1 MERLESVN
9 IERIQ
14 WCCADMGITIDE
26 LAHEIGLSQAALNF
40 LVSGEGGLTFN
51 QLRSIAEHFGRGVLF
66 FLEPMPV
73 NPESFH
79 SPQFRTLANQKP
91 EISAKLKAFIERVEK
106 QRDVYLSLRE
116 DLDGEN
122 RPEFT
127 PPNLEGLS
135 VEQAASATR
144 QWLGLTNSNDFDS
157 YREAIE
163 ARGILVFRSNGYN
176 GKWQIAK
183 ENPILGFALYDK
195 TCPVIVVKKQPWE
208 TQQCFT
214 LMHELGHVLLH
225 KASSIDDVN
234 DMYSALGMEREANAY
249 AGHLLVPNQLLN
261 SIRDDERPNDV
272 ALFDAWLKRIQKTCG
287 ASVEVILRR
296 LMDVGRLQAR
306 EYNAYRSW
314 RDQQVYPEG
323 DGGSRAYRNREPKHV
338 FGDVFVKTVFDALY
352 ARNITLNKASDYLDR
367 LKIKDLRKLEQY
379 YAGL

>member
-122 RPEFT
+122 RPEFA
-127 PPNLEGLS
+127 PPNLEGLT

-272 ALFDAWLKRIQKTCG
+272 ALFDAWLKRTQKTCG

>member
-9 IERIQ
+9 IERIK

-26 LAHEIGLSQAALNF
+26 LAHEIGLSQAALKF
-40 LVSGEGGLTFN
+40 LLNGEGGLTFN

-79 SPQFRTLANQKP
+79 SLQFRTLANQKP
-91 EISAKLKAFIERVEK
+91 EISSKLKAFIERVEK

-116 DLDGEN
+116 DLDAAS
-122 RPEFT
+122 RPTFT
-127 PPNLEGLS
+127 PPNLDGLS
-135 VEQAASATR
+135 IEQAAKATR
-144 QWLGLTNSNDFDS
+144 QWLGLTENNDFDS

-163 ARGILVFRSNGYN
+163 AKGILVFRSNGYN
-176 GKWQIAK
+176 GRWQIAK
-183 ENPILGFALYDK
+183 ENPILGFALYDQV
-195 TCPVIVVKKQPWE
+195 CPVIVVKKQSRE

-214 LMHELGHVLLH
+214 LIHELGHVLLH

-234 DMYSALGMEREANAY
+234 DMYSVQGMEREANAF
-249 AGHLLVPNQLLN
+249 AGYLLVPNYLLN

-272 ALFDAWLKRIQKTCG
+272 ALFENWLERQKNSWGTS
-287 ASVEVILRR
+287 AEVILRR
-296 LMDVGRLQAR
+296 LMDVGRLDVKVYQ
-306 EYNAYRSW
+306 AYRTW
-314 RDQQVYPEG
+314 RDQQVYPES
-323 DGGSRAYRNREPKHV
+323 DSGSRAYRNREPKHV

>member
-1 MERLESVN
+1 MEKIESIN

-14 WCCADMGITIDE
+14 WCCADMGITLE
-26 LAHEIGLSQAALNF
+26 ALAHEIGLSQTALHF
-40 LVSGEGGLTFN
+40 LLTGEGGLTFN
-51 QLRSIAEHFGRGVLF
+51 QLRSVADFFGRGVLF
-66 FLEPMPV
+66 FLEQAPV
-73 NPESFH
+73 NAESFH

-116 DLDGEN
+116 DLDDEN
-122 RPEFT
+122 RPVFN
-127 PPNLEGLS
+127 PPNLDGLP
-135 VEQAASATR
+135 VEQAASVAR
-144 QWLGLTNSNDFDS
+144 QWLGLAETNDFDS

-163 ARGILVFRSNGYN
+163 SKGILVFRSNGYN

-183 ENPILGFALYDK
+183 ENPILGFALYDQ

-225 KASSIDDVN
+225 KSSSIDDVN
-234 DMYSALGMEREANAY
+234 DMYSAHGMEREANAF
-249 AGHLLVPNQLLN
+249 AGHVLVPPRLLN
-261 SIRDDERPNDV
+261 SIRDDERPEDV
-272 ALFDAWLKRIQKTCG
+272 ALFDAWLARQQRACG

-296 LMDVGRLQAR
+296 LMDVGRLEGRA
-306 EYNAYRSW
+306 YNSYRAW
-314 RDQQVYPEG
+314 RDQQAQPEG
-323 DGGSRAYRNREPKHV
+323 EGGSRAYRNREPKHV

-367 LKIKDLRKLEQY
+367 LKIKDLRKLEQL

>member
-14 WCCADMGITIDE
+14 WCCADMGITLDE
-26 LAHEIGLSQAALNF
+26 LAHELGLSQTALKF
-40 LVSGEGGLTFN
+40 LQTGEGGLTFN

-66 FLEPMPV
+66 FLEQAPV
-73 NPESFH
+73 NAESFH

-116 DLDGEN
+116 DLDAEN
-122 RPEFT
+122 RPVFN

-135 VEQAASATR
+135 VEQAAHVAR
-144 QWLGLTNSNDFDS
+144 QWLGLADANNFET

-163 ARGILVFRSNGYN
+163 AKGVLVFRSNGYN

-183 ENPILGFALYDK
+183 ENPILGFALYDQ
-195 TCPVIVVKKQPWE
+195 TCPVIVVKKLPWE

-214 LMHELGHVLLH
+214 LIHELGHILLH
-225 KASSIDDVN
+225 KASSIDDAN
-234 DMYSALGMEREANAY
+234 DMYSAQGMEREANAF
-249 AGHLLVPNQLLN
+249 AGHLLVPNALLN
-261 SIRDDERPNDV
+261 SVRDDERPVDV
-272 ALFDAWLKRIQKTCG
+272 ALFDAWLARQQKTCG

-296 LMDVGRLQAR
+296 LMDAGRLDPRQ
-306 EYNAYRSW
+306 YSAYRTW
-314 RDQQVYPEG
+314 RDQQVYTDG
-323 DGGSRAYRNREPKHV
+323 DGGNRAYRNREPKHV
-338 FGDVFVKTVFDALY
+338 FGDEFVKTVFDALY

>member
-1 MERLESVN
+1 VERLESVN
-9 IERIQ
+9 TERIQ

-26 LAHEIGLSQAALNF
+26 LAHEVGLSQAALKF

-66 FLEPMPV
+66 FLEPTPV

-122 RPEFT
+122 RSEFA

-144 QWLGLTNSNDFDS
+144 QWLGLTNSNDFDT

-183 ENPILGFALYDK
+183 ENPILGFALYDQ

-234 DMYSALGMEREANAY
+234 DMYSALGMEREANAF

-261 SIRDDERPNDV
+261 AIRDDERPNDV
-272 ALFDAWLKRIQKTCG
+272 ALFDAWLARHQITCG

-296 LMDVGRLQAR
+296 LMDAGRLQAR
-306 EYNAYRSW
+306 AYNAYRTW
-314 RDQQVYPEG
+314 RDQQIYPEG
-323 DGGSRAYRNREPKHV
+323 DGGNRAYRNREPKHV